1 MATISPNLP
10 QPIDY
15 SIDVKMPFEASLEGF
30 KLGSDVA
37 TIQAAQQ
44 KRLLDQQAAQQA
56 QARQAELGTR
66 LKSFYNKKP
75 EERNF
80 EEIEQLFAFAG
91 NKEQLDAL
99 KLMAEG
105 TDKRRLDTD
114 KRFYAQV
121 MLGLESEPTVAFK
134 LLDDRILAEKDP
146 GQKAALETIKRTAET
161 VNPAAAVNLIEPY
174 TASIFGKDWY
184 AGLKD
189 ARAERRLQELAP
201 SALQKSIADA
211 DEAVAKAETAQ
222 ATAKNADEKAAADAA
237 KATADAQQ
245 AAVKAKYEE
254 RERLAAL
261 EKSNWDV
268 KNLKSQISD
277 RSQQLNLRSQ
287 EVAATVAEKLASAG
301 AKLNEVPAD
310 TKKLIN
316 ESAVAAAT
324 SKQSA
329 GQFNDLAKR
338 LEAEGGGYG
347 IFSSASDYLKK
358 GVGFQGGM
366 TQLRQEYIRLRNTA
380 AIKSLPPGPATDRDI
395 ALALRGFPADNAS
408 ASDLASFLRGM
419 AKLQD
424 IDASINNAKT
434 DWLTNNNGSLAR
446 AKNTFIA
453 GDYAAK
459 SGENFNDFSTRII
472 DDVTKKYDPRSQSSV
487 VDQIPTDKNPRPMAT
502 QNNVRSAAD
511 AILRGG
517 Q

>member
-1 MATISPNLP
+1 MATINPF
-10 QPIDY
+10 QGPINY
-15 SIDVKMPFEASLEGF
+15 SVDVQSPFESALGGF

-37 TIQAAQQ
+37 TIQAAQK
-44 KRLLDQQAAQQA
+44 KRELETAALAQAQQRQTDLANLFKNPNATSADYARVAAFLPKDQAAIVSQGFEAQTKEQQQNTLKLGA
-56 QARQAELGTR
+56 QIYTTIKSGNLPVAEMRLKEQAEALRNEGKEKEAQGYDDLSNLIRLNPTGAQTTIALTIAGLPGGKDFLDNADKTLGTMR
-66 LKSFYNKKP
+66 AEAKAPSEL
-75 EERNF
+75 
-80 EEIEQLFAFAG
+80 IE
-91 NKEQLDAL
+91 
-99 KLMAEG
+99 
-105 TDKRRLDTD
+105 
-114 KRFYAQV
+114 
-121 MLGLESEPTVAFK
+121 
-134 LLDDRILAEKDP
+134 
-146 GQKAALETIKRTAET
+146 
-161 VNPAAAVNLIEPY
+161 AAAK
-174 TASIFGKDWY
+174 ADK
-184 AGLKD
+184 
-189 ARAERRLQELAP
+189 
-201 SALQKSIADA
+201 ALADA
-211 DEAVAKAETAQ
+211 KTAQ
-222 ATAKNADEKAAADAA
+222 ATAKNANEKAAADAA
-237 KATADAQQ
+237 KATAEAQQ

-261 EKSNWDV
+261 AKSNWDV

-277 RSQQLNLRSQ
+277 RAKQLNLRSQ
-287 EVAATVAEKLASAG
+287 EVTATVAEKLASAG

-338 LEAEGGGYG
+338 LESEGGGYG
-347 IFSSASDYLKK
+347 VFSSASDYLKR

-366 TQLRQEYIRLRNTA
+366 TQLRQEYTRLRNTA

-395 ALALRGFPADNAS
+395 ELALRGFPSENAS
-408 ASDLASFLRGM
+408 ASDLSSFLRGM

-459 SGENFNDFSTRII
+459 AGENFNDFSTRII
-472 DDVTKKYDPRSQSSV
+472 DDVTKKYDPKTQASIIE
-487 VDQIPTDKNPRPMAT
+487 QIPTPRNPQPMAA

-511 AILRGG
+511 AILRGD

>member
-1 MATISPNLP
+1 MATINPF
-10 QPIDY
+10 QGPINY
-15 SIDVKMPFEASLEGF
+15 SADVQSPFEAALGGF

-37 TIQAAQQ
+37 TIQATQKKRELETAALAQAQQ
-44 KRLLDQQAAQQA
+44 RQTDLANLFKNPNATSADYARVSAFLPKDQAAIVTQGFEAQTKEQQQNTLRSGAQVYTAIKSGNLPVAEMQLKEQAEALRNAGKEKEAQGFDDLSNLIRLNPTGAQTTIALTIAGLPGGKDFLDNADKALSTVREEALQPSKLKEAVADADKAVADKEKAVFEAKDTPARLQAEQDLRVA
-56 QARQAELGTR
+56 QA
-66 LKSFYNKKP
+66 KKVKI
-75 EERNF
+75 EADYKER
-80 EEIEQLFAFAG
+80 
-91 NKEQLDAL
+91 
-99 KLMAEG
+99 
-105 TDKRRLDTD
+105 
-114 KRFYAQV
+114 
-121 MLGLESEPTVAFK
+121 
-134 LLDDRILAEKDP
+134 
-146 GQKAALETIKRTAET
+146 
-161 VNPAAAVNLIEPY
+161 
-174 TASIFGKDWY
+174 
-184 AGLKD
+184 
-189 ARAERRLQELAP
+189 QELA
-201 SALQKSIADA
+201 
-211 DEAVAKAETAQ
+211 T
-222 ATAKNADEKAAADAA
+222 
-237 KATADAQQ
+237 
-245 AAVKAKYEE
+245 
-254 RERLAAL
+254 L

-268 KNLKSQISD
+268 KNLKSQIND
-277 RSQQLNLRSQ
+277 RAQQLNLRSQ
-287 EVAATVAEKLASAG
+287 EVTATVAEKLASAG

-366 TQLRQEYIRLRNTA
+366 TQLRQEYTRLRNTA

-395 ALALRGFPADNAS
+395 ELALRGFPSENAS
-408 ASDLASFLRGM
+408 ATDLSSFLRGM

-472 DDVTKKYDPRSQSSV
+472 DDVTKKYDPRTQTSV
-487 VDQIPTDKNPRPMAT
+487 VDQIPTPRTPQPRAAE
-502 QNNVRSAAD
+502 NSVRSAAD
-511 AILRGG
+511 AILRKG

>member
-1 MATISPNLP
+1 
-10 QPIDY
+10 
-15 SIDVKMPFEASLEGF
+15 
-30 KLGSDVA
+30 
-37 TIQAAQQ
+37 
-44 KRLLDQQAAQQA
+44 
-56 QARQAELGTR
+56 
-66 LKSFYNKKP
+66 LKP
-75 EERNF
+75 
-80 EEIEQLFAFAG
+80 
-91 NKEQLDAL
+91 
-99 KLMAEG
+99 
-105 TDKRRLDTD
+105 
-114 KRFYAQV
+114 
-121 MLGLESEPTVAFK
+121 
-134 LLDDRILAEKDP
+134 
-146 GQKAALETIKRTAET
+146 
-161 VNPAAAVNLIEPY
+161 
-174 TASIFGKDWY
+174 
-184 AGLKD
+184 
-189 ARAERRLQELAP
+189 
-201 SALQKSIADA
+201 
-211 DEAVAKAETAQ
+211 VAKADKAVADATTAQ

-245 AAVKAKYEE
+245 ATVKAKYEE

-277 RSQQLNLRSQ
+277 RSQQLNLKSQ

-395 ALALRGFPADNAS
+395 ALALRGFPGDNAS

-459 SGENFNDFSTRII
+459 AGENFNDFSTRII
-472 DDVTKKYDPRSQSSV
+472 DDVTKKYDPRTQSSI
-487 VDQIPTDKNPRPMAT
+487 VDQIPTDRNPKPMAT